1 MMTVPD
7 TFKWSDESLEYL
19 NGLSLTQK
27 RAYLKREE
35 IKIRQSLGEAVPTII
50 FQEIAA
56 NIRGVL
62 DRTPMN
68 SSSINKIVS
77 KYNFQSADEIIAF
90 IEENPLNLSVSALSR
105 IAEMSNT
112 SRTDN
117 AAFYTNKALIT
128 EMIKSLP
135 DLEKDEIHI
144 LEPSAGVGNF
154 IPLIIKRF
162 EGKKLF
168 IDLVDIDPNSSRI
181 ARLC

>member
-1 MMTVPD
+1 
-7 TFKWSDESLEYL
+7 
-19 NGLSLTQK
+19 
-27 RAYLKREE
+27 
-35 IKIRQSLGEAVPTII
+35 
-50 FQEIAA
+50 
-56 NIRGVL
+56 
-62 DRTPMN
+62 MN

-181 ARLC
+181 ARALLEKYGIPDNCHINYIVDDFLLHDFDKRYDFVIGNPLFQDEKQRQPFENIKHLRSIRRPQIFARSF